1 MLAYKDWKSEESGAF
16 YMNKTIVLQNGI
28 IHSEDETYPGGF
40 ISFQDGKILTV
51 GQDMMDGAESYEVIH
66 LPESYHVIPGMIDV
80 HIHGADG
87 ADMMDGTYQSMKR
100 IAKVLPQEGVTS
112 FLATTM
118 TQQQDKIENAL
129 QNAAQYIQ
137 MEQPYGHAELL
148 GVHLEGPFI
157 SDKKPGAQPVAS
169 IMKPDIQMF
178 LRWQEIALESIK
190 LVTIAPE
197 VEGSLEVISYLSN
210 HGVIASIGHSDATYD
225 EVVKAIQAGASHV
238 THLYNGMRGL
248 HHREPGVVG
257 AALLHDELMV
267 ELISDGIH
275 VRPELVKLAFQQKGR
290 EKVLLITDAMRAKCL
305 GEGLYDLGGQMVIV
319 QNGKATLHDGTL
331 AGSVL
336 KMMEAA
342 RNTMKYTGCS
352 LQDVLYMTSFNPAKQ
367 LNIFNRKGSLS
378 PGKDADFVVLDEQL
392 EVVMTFCRGQIAY
405 QRENY

>member
-1 MLAYKDWKSEESGAF
+1 M
-16 YMNKTIVLQNGI
+16 VLQNGV
-28 IHSEDETYPGGF
+28 IHSEDKMYPGGF
-40 ISFQDGKILTV
+40 ISFQGGKILMV

-87 ADMMDGTYQSMKR
+87 ADTMDGTYQSMKR

-118 TQQQDKIENAL
+118 TQQQDKIENSL
-129 QNAAQYIQ
+129 QNAAQYVQ
-137 MEQPYGHAELL
+137 KEQPYGHAELL

-169 IMKPDIQMF
+169 IMKPDVQMF
-178 LRWQEIALESIK
+178 LRWQEIALGSIK

-197 VEGSLEVISYLSN
+197 IEGSLEVIRYLSN
-210 HGVIASIGHSDATYD
+210 HGVIASIGHSDATYE
-225 EVVKAIQAGASHV
+225 EVVKAIRAGASHV

-275 VRPELVKLAFQQKGR
+275 VRPELVKLTFQQKGR
-290 EKVLLITDAMRAKCL
+290 EKIILITDAMRAKCL
-305 GEGLYDLGGQMVIV
+305 GEGLYDLGGQKVTV
-319 QNGKATLHDGTL
+319 QSGKATLHDGTL

-342 RNTMKYTGCS
+342 KNTIKYTGCS
-352 LQDVLYMTSFNPAKQ
+352 IQDVLQMASVNPAKQ
-367 LNIFNRKGSLS
+367 LHIFNRKGSLS
-378 PGKDADFVVLDEQL
+378 PGKDADIVVLDEQL
-392 EVVMTFCRGQIAY
+392 EVVMTFCRGELAY
-405 QRENY
+405 HREKF